1 MRLQNDL
8 ISEFFDMKINGI
20 GVTSPDQDMKMKDQ
34 QLVRVGGDV
43 LGAFDDEVIT
53 ALANTQDLI
62 GAVLRVHFCLEEF
75 LNIWCNK
82 VTNNK
87 DFFDFGF
94 IGFDKKI
101 KIAVKLGLPENLS
114 VIFKLFNSIR
124 NKYAH
129 DTSAQITME
138 QLNDIRVK
146 IDNLPN
152 FGSQPIP
159 KCDDPSFES
168 LVGDKVL
175 SWNGINI
182 STKDRIVFLYFVF
195 SMKILG
201 SYVVEFQKRNIPFNY
216 AR

>member
-1 MRLQNDL
+1 
-8 ISEFFDMKINGI
+8 MKINGI
-20 GVTSPDQDMKMKDQ
+20 GVTSLDQEMKMKDQ
-34 QLVRVGGDV
+34 QLVRVGSDV

-82 VTNNK
+82 VTSNK

-101 KIAVKLGLPENLS
+101 KIA
-114 VIFKLFNSIR
+114 
-124 NKYAH
+124 
-129 DTSAQITME
+129 
-138 QLNDIRVK
+138 NDIRVK

-182 STKDRIVFLYFVF
+182 STKDRIVFLYLVF

-201 SYVVEFQKRNIPFNY
+201 SYVVEFHKRNIPFNY

>member
-1 MRLQNDL
+1 
-8 ISEFFDMKINGI
+8 MKINGI
-20 GVTSPDQDMKMKDQ
+20 GVTSPDQEMKIMNQ
-34 QLVRVGGDV
+34 GMVRIGGDV

-82 VTNNK
+82 VTDNK

-114 VIFKLFNSIR
+114 IIFKLFNSIR

-129 DTSAQITME
+129 DTSAKITIE
-138 QLNDIRVK
+138 QLNDIRIK
-146 IDNLPN
+146 IDSLPN
-152 FGSQPIP
+152 FGTQPIP
-159 KCDDPSFES
+159 KCNDPLFKTP
-168 LVGDKVL
+168 VGDKIL

-201 SYVVEFQKRNIPFNY
+201 AYVAELHKRGISFNY

>member
-1 MRLQNDL
+1 
-8 ISEFFDMKINGI
+8 MKINGI
-20 GVTSPDQDMKMKDQ
+20 GVASPDHEMNMMNQGI
-34 QLVRVGGDV
+34 VRIGGDV
-43 LGAFDDEVIT
+43 QGAFDDEVIT

-82 VTNNK
+82 VTDNN

-101 KIAVKLGLPENLS
+101 KIAVKLGLSESLAG
-114 VIFKLFNSIR
+114 IFKLFNSIR

-129 DTSAQITME
+129 DTSAKITIE
-138 QLNDIRVK
+138 QLNDIRIK
-146 IDNLPN
+146 IDGLPN
-152 FGSQPIP
+152 FGSQSIP
-159 KCDDPSFES
+159 KCDDPSFQTP
-168 LVGDKVL
+168 VGNKVL
-175 SWNGINI
+175 SWNGVDI
-182 STKDRIVFLYFVF
+182 STKDRLVFLYFVF

-201 SYVVEFQKRNIPFNY
+201 IYVAEFNKRGITFNY

>member
-1 MRLQNDL
+1 
-8 ISEFFDMKINGI
+8 MKINGI
-20 GVTSPDQDMKMKDQ
+20 GVTSPDLEGNTVNQS
-34 QLVRVGGDV
+34 LICIGADV
-43 LGAFDDEVIT
+43 QGAFDDEVIT

-82 VTNNK
+82 ITNNK

-101 KIAVKLGLPENLS
+101 QIAVKLGLPENLAG
-114 VIFKLFNSIR
+114 IFKLFNSIR

-129 DTSAQITME
+129 DTSAKITIE
-138 QLNDIRVK
+138 QLNDIRMK

-152 FGSQPIP
+152 FGSVPIP
-159 KCDDPSFES
+159 KCDDPLFQTP
-168 LVGDKVL
+168 VGNKVL
-175 SWNGINI
+175 SWNGSEI
-182 STKDRIVFLYFVF
+182 SIKDKIVFLYFVF

-201 SYVVEFQKRNIPFNY
+201 IYVAEFHKRDIAFNY
-216 AR
+216 SRK